1 VEETAMTATTKEKGA
16 IPGGV
21 KVVLA
26 ALTGAVGG
34 LVVTGVVLGSFVF
47 GLFGAVG
54 GAVFLSIA
62 TLAQVERAE
71 RERA

>member
-1 VEETAMTATTKEKGA
+1 MTTATTKRGA
-16 IPGGV
+16 APGGA

-34 LVVTGVVLGSFVF
+34 LVVTGAVLGSFVF

-54 GAVFLSIA
+54 GAVALAIA
-62 TLAQVERAE
+62 ALAQVERAE

>member
-1 VEETAMTATTKEKGA
+1 MAEDPKQARKAA
-16 IPGGV
+16 PAAA

-34 LVVTGVVLGSFVF
+34 LVVTGAVLGSFVF

-54 GAVFLSIA
+54 GAVALSIA
-62 TLAQVERAE
+62 ALAQVERAE
-71 RERA
+71 RDRG

>member
-1 VEETAMTATTKEKGA
+1 MTATTKEKGT

-34 LVVTGVVLGSFVF
+34 LVVTGAVLGSFVF

-54 GAVFLSIA
+54 GAVALSIA
-62 TLAQVERAE
+62 ALSQVERAE
-71 RERA
+71 RERG

>member
-1 VEETAMTATTKEKGA
+1 MTATTKEKGA